1 MVRPAGGADGFHR
14 RNTLPVPSATG
25 TALSCVTALIVLF
38 AAGPA
43 AAQGTSGV
51 GALAPQTSSDTET
64 GSIDQQGFIAG
75 AGGVNRIA
83 GRRADDYGPEQRA
96 QELYLDGLEK
106 LEAGHADWASRTF
119 EDLIKRYPETSAA
132 SLARRRLGEL
142 RNSTSLQP
150 TVLPGAASAPPPGV
164 PPAVKIH
171 ALARAPVW
179 DEELRRNAPV
189 QAKLREQA
197 GDRVFF
203 SAGSAELG
211 SRARTALAAQ
221 ARWLKTWHE
230 FEAAIEGHADEPGTE
245 EENFKLSM
253 QRAEAVRQRLVE
265 EGVEPAR
272 LAIVASGR
280 TQPIATCGSGDC
292 RAQNR
297 RAVTLVFVSGTRE
310 RLGLAAP
317 AQPAVLDA
325 ALPASGSV
333 QPVDAKH

>member
-1 MVRPAGGADGFHR
+1 MSM
-14 RNTLPVPSATG
+14 L
-25 TALSCVTALIVLF
+25 VLAI
-38 AAGPA
+38 AAAPA
-43 AAQGTSGV
+43 AAQSTSRMQP
-51 GALAPQTSSDTET
+51 LPPQSAADTET
-64 GSIDQQGFIAG
+64 GSIDQPGFVAG

-83 GRRADDYGPEQRA
+83 GRRAGDYGPEQRA

-106 LEAGHADWASRTF
+106 LDGGHPEWATRTF
-119 EDLIKRYPETSAA
+119 EDLIARYPGTSAA

-150 TVLPGAASAPPPGV
+150 AVLPDAESEQRPHV
-164 PPAVKIH
+164 PPAAKIH
-171 ALARAPVW
+171 ALERAPVW
-179 DEELRRNAPV
+179 DAELRRNAPI

-221 ARWLKTWHE
+221 ARWLKSWHE
-230 FEAAIEGHADEPGTE
+230 FEAAIEGHADEPASE
-245 EENFKLSM
+245 AENFKLSQ
-253 QRAEAVRQRLVE
+253 QRAEAVRQRLVD
-265 EGVEPAR
+265 EGVEAGR

-280 TQPIATCGSGDC
+280 TQPIATCLSGGC

-297 RAVTLVFVSGTRE
+297 RAVTLVFASGTRE

-317 AQPAVLDA
+317 ARPAVVDA
-325 ALPASGSV
+325 ALPDRGAV
-333 QPVDAKH
+333 LPVEAVR